1 MKIHTVKQLYFV
13 YNNKAL
19 LIDRKQIPNDEKKG
33 LSHIKML
40 IKRIKTQ

>member
-1 MKIHTVKQLYFV
+1 MNLNLFIIFQLWVKDLNIIRQDDV
-13 YNNKAL
+13 
-19 LIDRKQIPNDEKKG
+19 KKV

>member
-1 MKIHTVKQLYFV
+1 MNVNLFIIFQLWVKDLNVIRQDDV
-13 YNNKAL
+13 
-19 LIDRKQIPNDEKKG
+19 KKG